1 MPSVLNTDPIPSV
14 PKCNWCTKRN
24 NVTSVPK
31 MTKNAPS
38 VPVFGSVRFY
48 MDFRKNPLLVSK
60 NSTWRT
66 ATTFTIVLGR
76 IFLFSYCILSSTSGG
91 FRIVSDTLVSV
102 VVDYWRP
109 VGDICPLAPPP
120 VSVDVTRRRIGVG
133 SMIRQQCVN
142 SDLVCNARNPLGKLP
157 PRGSSWELTAFP
169 RL

>member
-1 MPSVLNTDPIPSV
+1 
-14 PKCNWCTKRN
+14 
-24 NVTSVPK
+24 

-38 VPVFGSVRFY
+38 VPVLGSVRFY

-102 VVDYWRP
+102 VVDY
-109 VGDICPLAPPP
+109 
-120 VSVDVTRRRIGVG
+120 
-133 SMIRQQCVN
+133 
-142 SDLVCNARNPLGKLP
+142 
-157 PRGSSWELTAFP
+157 
-169 RL
+169 